1 MFDNS
6 ELCSIFAVLL
16 RYNRLQIKQEKHTKA
31 KNMKQIKI
39 TPAERRRL
47 QERFNVGENYITQV
61 LAFSKNGPTAERIR
75 MAALELGGRYVDPN
89 FAPNCQTTYFGGCI
103 YQTFGDDVVLRI
115 EIASSNVTISHHG
128 EVVEKVENATMTIWN
143 AMANKAQVMAAKAMV
158 SKN

>member
-1 MFDNS
+1 
-6 ELCSIFAVLL
+6 VLFN
-16 RYNRLQIKQEKHTKA
+16 YNRLQSKENKHTNA

-115 EIASSNVTISHHG
+115 EIASSNVTLSHHG
-128 EVVEKVENATMTIWN
+128 EVVEKEENATMTIWN
-143 AMANKAQVMAAKAMV
+143 AMANKAQALAQKSMIRP
-158 SKN
+158 

>member
-16 RYNRLQIKQEKHTKA
+16 RYNRLQSKENKHTNA

-128 EVVEKVENATMTIWN
+128 EVVEKEENATMTIWN
-143 AMANKAQVMAAKAMV
+143 AMANKAQALAQKSMIRP
-158 SKN
+158 

>member
-1 MFDNS
+1 MFV
-6 ELCSIFAVLL
+6 ELKIIPIFVVFL
-16 RYNRLQIKQEKHTKA
+16 RYNRLQSKKNKHTNA

-128 EVVEKVENATMTIWN
+128 EVVEKEENATMTIWN
-143 AMANKAQVMAAKAMV
+143 AMANKAQALAQKSMIRP
-158 SKN
+158 